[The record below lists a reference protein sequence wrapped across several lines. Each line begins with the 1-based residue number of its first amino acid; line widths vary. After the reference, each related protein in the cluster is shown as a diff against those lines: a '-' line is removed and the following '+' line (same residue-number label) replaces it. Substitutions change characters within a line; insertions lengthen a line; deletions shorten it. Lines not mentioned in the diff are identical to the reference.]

1 MAVAFAGVML
11 ALVADKLG
19 SLMPSLIFGILV
31 AIVLHSLNLALGIF
45 DASVQGLRLHLV
57 EFFTKFVEPG
67 GTPYAPFTSV
77 LGVPR
82 SVRQD
87 GR

>member
-1 MAVAFAGVML
+1 MSFMRRAIFGVM
-11 ALVADKLG
+11 
-19 SLMPSLIFGILV
+19 V

-45 DASVQGLRLHLV
+45 DASIQGLRLHLV

-77 LGVPR
+77 LGAHN

>member
-1 MAVAFAGVML
+1 
-11 ALVADKLG
+11 
-19 SLMPSLIFGILV
+19 V

-45 DASVQGLRLHLV
+45 DASIQGLRLHLV

-77 LGVPR
+77 LGAP
-82 SVRQD
+82 SGVRQD

>member
-1 MAVAFAGVML
+1 ML
-11 ALVADKLG
+11 ALVADRLG
-19 SLMPSLIFGILV
+19 ALMPSVVFGVLV
-31 AIVLHSLNLALGIF
+31 AAILHALNLALGVF

-77 LGVPR
+77 LGVSPG
-82 SVRQD
+82 VPGE

>member
-1 MAVAFAGVML
+1 
-11 ALVADKLG
+11 
-19 SLMPSLIFGILV
+19 MPSVVFGVLV
-31 AIVLHSLNLALGIF
+31 AIVLHSLNLGLGIF

-67 GTPYAPFTSV
+67 GTAYAPFTSS
-77 LGVPR
+77 LGASQGVHA
-82 SVRQD
+82 D